1 MKRRSLIQ
9 LMGTGLLTAAS
20 PLLTSRLQPVLA
32 QGNSGGLTLQW
43 LGHSC
48 FLFSGSGQRIL
59 VNPFK
64 PLGCTARYRPIQAES
79 NLVMISSQ
87 LLDEGYV
94 DSLPG
99 DPKLL
104 FESGIYRVSS
114 LQIQGIPTEHDRQGG
129 RRFGQ
134 NLAWKWTQGGIKIL
148 HLGGI
153 AAPISLEQQ
162 ILMGQPDILF
172 IPIGG
177 GPKNFNPEEA
187 AKAVQLL
194 KPRVI
199 IPTQFLTA
207 AADSATC
214 PLVEVKEFQ
223 TLLSGVTVQ
232 QVSGSAVSFS
242 ASSLPKKESALY
254 LLSNPVA

>member
-1 MKRRSLIQ
+1 MKRRNLVQ
-9 LMGTGLLTAAS
+9 LLGAGLLSTAS
-20 PLLTSRLQPVLA
+20 PLLTSGLRPGLA

-48 FLFSGSGQRIL
+48 FLFTGSGQRIL

-64 PLGCTARYRPIQAES
+64 PLGCTARYKPIEVES

-94 DSLPG
+94 DTLPG

-104 FESGIYRVSS
+104 FESGIYRVNN
-114 LQIQGIPTEHDRQGG
+114 LQIQGISTDHDRQGG

-162 ILMGQPDILF
+162 ILMGQPDLLIV
-172 IPIGG
+172 PIGG
-177 GPKNFNPEEA
+177 GAKNYNPEEA
-187 AKAVQLL
+187 VKAVQLL
-194 KPRVI
+194 KPRII

-207 AADSATC
+207 AADSTACSLAQVT
-214 PLVEVKEFQ
+214 EFQ
-223 TLLSGVTVQ
+223 TLLSGITTQ
-232 QVSGSAVSFS
+232 QVSGSIVSLS
-242 ASSLPKKESALY
+242 TSSLPKKQPALY